1 MNAETVF
8 ASPTPNTEFG
18 SKKNSDDQEKDVR
31 KEEAREFTPVS
42 SANPKAWFAPGVAP
56 PPPPPSG
63 ALGRARGERATRRI
77 KASSAG
83 QLLSLASWKSSPHL
97 LNAGRMRV
105 PARAQWLTGR
115 PSGCGSLGG
124 FGRKRPCLGA
134 SSRSRPEKE
143 NERGVEAL
151 PAAGRGDH
159 PSAARP
165 PSSGPQRPPK
175 RGPKHWKYRRAP
187 VPFYNFENYVIFI

>member
-1 MNAETVF
+1 MKAETVF

-31 KEEAREFTPVS
+31 KEEARECTPVS

-56 PPPPPSG
+56 PPTSAQRGTWQSPRRTCHSENQGFLRGAAAQSCVLEKLPPPPK
-63 ALGRARGERATRRI
+63 R
-77 KASSAG
+77 
-83 QLLSLASWKSSPHL
+83 WP
-97 LNAGRMRV
+97 NAGPRAGTMAHRKAQRLRKPGRV
-105 PARAQWLTGR
+105 WEEE
-115 PSGCGSLGG
+115 
-124 FGRKRPCLGA
+124 PCLGA